1 MMSGMWRRRSL
12 NAGPAPQARFERLR
26 RERELLRRAAGFF
39 ADGVAP
45 GRPRARPV
53 HPAPRPR

>member
-1 MMSGMWRRRSL
+1 MSGMWRRRSL
-12 NAGPAPQARFERLR
+12 KVSPAPAARFERLR

-45 GRPRARPV
+45 GRPGPRLG